1 MTEPTRASAVE
12 CLRCGKQFEPR
23 KQGHVFCST
32 ACRHRGERKP
42 HERVP
47 VDQAAV
53 ARLFDSSRYPDERV
67 RADEWFLG
75 PPEFAAL
82 YAYDTVRQRRRWYR
96 NLVAEGL
103 IEGPA
108 PR

>member
-1 MTEPTRASAVE
+1 VTVSEA
-12 CLRCGKQFEPR
+12 
-23 KQGHVFCST
+23 
-32 ACRHRGERKP
+32 
-42 HERVP
+42 
-47 VDQAAV
+47 
-53 ARLFDSSRYPDERV
+53 RV
-67 RADEWFLG
+67 REDEWFLG

-82 YAYDTVRQRRRWYR
+82 YAYDTVEQRRRWFR

>member
-1 MTEPTRASAVE
+1 VPALRQAVRTAQAGARLLLDRVPSKGRA
-12 CLRCGKQFEPR
+12 
-23 KQGHVFCST
+23 
-32 ACRHRGERKP
+32 KP

-53 ARLFDSSRYPDERV
+53 ARLFDSSRDPDERV

-82 YAYDTVRQRRRWYR
+82 YAYDTVKQRRRWFR

>member
-12 CLRCGKQFEPR
+12 CLHYGQRFQPR

-32 ACRHRGERKP
+32 ACRHRGERRP

-47 VDQAAV
+47 VDRAAV
-53 ARLFDSSRYPDERV
+53 ARLFDSSRDPGARV
-67 RADEWFLG
+67 REDEWFLG

-82 YAYDTVRQRRRWYR
+82 YAYDTVEQRRRSFR

-108 PR
+108 PP